1 MVDKKYFIPI
11 LLLLCVFTRILTS
24 IYYIEDIDSLR
35 FALSINE
42 YSLIKLQPHFPGYPV
57 FIFFVKIIYL
67 LTNNMGIAFSIIG
80 SISLF
85 IIIYYTIKISKI
97 TSDVYS
103 ESFMMLLLF
112 FNPLIWLMSNRYM
125 PDLMGLSISLMA
137 LYYLL
142 FDFEENQYL
151 NYGYFLTGLL
161 FGTRLS
167 YVPILIIPLAYRIMK
182 NTNKIKL
189 IYSFTIGLCIWF
201 IPFLYISGFENLLH
215 VASNQTV
222 GHFRDF
228 GGTIFSEL
236 DWYKRFSYFIQS
248 IWADGLGGYWS
259 SRAFPTFIT
268 SACMIFFLYQ
278 FRYSGSW
285 SWLKNRKYK
294 LIIASLIIY
303 LVWIFLFQNII
314 YKSRHILPV
323 LPFAIILIT
332 LAYKYSRNHKPI
344 LSNIIATTLLFNL
357 LLITYTLTIQHKGST
372 AISQLYTY
380 LSKTNE
386 SLDIIS
392 IPLINYYLKSHG
404 LKQNYIDINI
414 QNPEQSNQINNISKN
429 NIVIGEFKKLFEKKY
444 MIIPDTIF
452 YHNPYMNRMWSKIDT
467 YHLVQ
472 KD

>member
-1 MVDKKYFIPI
+1 MIDKKYFIPVV
-11 LLLLCVFTRILTS
+11 LLLCVFTRILTS

-189 IYSFTIGLCIWF
+189 IY
-201 IPFLYISGFENLLH
+201 
-215 VASNQTV
+215 
-222 GHFRDF
+222 
-228 GGTIFSEL
+228 
-236 DWYKRFSYFIQS
+236 
-248 IWADGLGGYWS
+248 
-259 SRAFPTFIT
+259 
-268 SACMIFFLYQ
+268 
-278 FRYSGSW
+278 
-285 SWLKNRKYK
+285 
-294 LIIASLIIY
+294 
-303 LVWIFLFQNII
+303 
-314 YKSRHILPV
+314 
-323 LPFAIILIT
+323 
-332 LAYKYSRNHKPI
+332 
-344 LSNIIATTLLFNL
+344 
-357 LLITYTLTIQHKGST
+357 
-372 AISQLYTY
+372 
-380 LSKTNE
+380 
-386 SLDIIS
+386 
-392 IPLINYYLKSHG
+392 
-404 LKQNYIDINI
+404 
-414 QNPEQSNQINNISKN
+414 
-429 NIVIGEFKKLFEKKY
+429 
-444 MIIPDTIF
+444 
-452 YHNPYMNRMWSKIDT
+452 
-467 YHLVQ
+467 
-472 KD
+472 

>member
-1 MVDKKYFIPI
+1 
-11 LLLLCVFTRILTS
+11 
-24 IYYIEDIDSLR
+24 
-35 FALSINE
+35 
-42 YSLIKLQPHFPGYPV
+42 
-57 FIFFVKIIYL
+57 
-67 LTNNMGIAFSIIG
+67 MGIAFSIIG